1 MLEISSIVINKR
13 DEVLWDLK
21 RFIENIE
28 KDNLDC
34 ILKVIYNVDKNAV
47 IYYSE
52 DESFVEQVHFP
63 YRYVNLAG
71 PEARVWYS
79 CMRHDLSLI
88 LIFVTSPDR
97 ERTVEAGRPLS
108 SAIKQDAHIFGSPH
122 NIRGDDGYACF
133 SVCCHSCCTWC
144 PGVHHGGSPDPT

>member
-1 MLEISSIVINKR
+1 MR
-13 DEVLWDLK
+13 PK

-34 ILKVIYNVDKNAV
+34 ISKVIYNVYKNAV

-63 YRYVNLAG
+63 YRYVNLAD

-79 CMRHDLSLI
+79 CTGTTYRL
-88 LIFVTSPDR
+88 
-97 ERTVEAGRPLS
+97 
-108 SAIKQDAHIFGSPH
+108 
-122 NIRGDDGYACF
+122 Y
-133 SVCCHSCCTWC
+133 
-144 PGVHHGGSPDPT
+144 